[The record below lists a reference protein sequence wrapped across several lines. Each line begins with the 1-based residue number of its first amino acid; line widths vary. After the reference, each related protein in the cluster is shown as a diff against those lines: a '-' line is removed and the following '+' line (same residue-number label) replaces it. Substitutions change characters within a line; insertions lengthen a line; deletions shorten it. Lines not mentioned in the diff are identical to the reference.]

1 MSSKPLANATTT
13 EEVQIEKANEDEVWN
28 VDQISDEDKAGLIST
43 WLMLHLTPLL
53 KLGAS
58 KHLYQEDCGVP
69 SEIDSAQHATET
81 ILISWGKELDRCAK
95 YNQALDEMELEEIQK
110 YGKPKKRRKRKS
122 PNLNWAILEA
132 YGPFEFYM
140 SLFYYFIST
149 FCLFAPVLLLEDL
162 VMYFEAIEAG
172 DTSHNCFVN
181 PWIEVVGLGVFPI
194 IVGILQTKSQVTMV
208 HFATFVRT
216 AASVL
221 VYQKSLVVSPT
232 AKAMASSGKV
242 FNLMSNDAV
251 QLQKITLWLSLG
263 LSCPILVV
271 IALILIYRQIG
282 RATWVGVAVLVVSMP
297 INAALFAVIAVLRRK
312 VLKHSDDRVS
322 MVNELLNGIRIIK
335 FYAWEKP
342 YGKMVTKSRNLE
354 LKFITYMAYVV
365 AIGFSITIVSIP
377 IVQPIVVFYSYI
389 RWETTP
395 LTAAKAFST
404 LTLFAIMRF
413 PFVVLPLGLIA
424 VAQCYIASKRIRG
437 YLTLPER
444 KDYVIYKPYPSDD
457 ITSTSTHALEGSIIM
472 KNCTFSWT
480 LPEQIKLEKRNR
492 RFMSKKKTDE
502 EASNPITLKNI
513 SCNINAGEL
522 IAVVGKVGSGKS
534 SFLSSILGEMEAL
547 DDSKVYIPGGDRDG
561 FVAYCPQT
569 PWVINETIR
578 GNIVFNRTFN
588 EERYNEVLDACALQD
603 DLAALPAGD
612 MTAIGERGINLSGGQ
627 KARVALA
634 RALYSSKTKVML
646 LDDPLSAVD
655 GHVGEHLFSEAI
667 CGELADP
674 VTKVLV
680 THHVQFLPK
689 CDFVIVLEDGEI
701 KHYGKY
707 EELIADGVDF
717 QAAVSVLNEE
727 DENEQHLKDPI
738 NIESNKMASSVEPS
752 MEFKQENNTHSAAA
766 RKQGQTLISDEER
779 DLGSVDL
786 GKYSFYVKAGGI
798 WNAIGFFVSQILG
811 RGAEIGGGFWLAYWS
826 DNVALAQRKGVEM
839 PEEETT
845 FYLNVY
851 SLIGVVGIILLTLR
865 SLFQSFHRLHASTKM
880 HDDMLHQILRAPISF
895 YDVTPIGRIL
905 NRFSTDLDR
914 IDLGLPMAVLSAG
927 NSAALVLGSIV
938 AVIIST
944 SGAFLIPLMPM
955 LYVYFKIQKWFRK
968 TSTELQRLV
977 NISNSPIFAD
987 FSQTLSGTS
996 VIRAFR
1002 VGDHFFS
1009 KTQDSFNTYNVVFV
1023 LFNNCTNWLS
1033 LRLDF
1038 LGGIVQSFIAAL
1050 ALATIRFDFIP
1061 AGLLGLSLSF
1071 SIEATTFLKQG
1082 VRSFSKLEADM
1093 SSVERI
1099 LYYSSD
1105 IPEEAPDI
1113 IPEKDPDPKSWPNT
1127 GCIDF
1132 KDVSMRYRDGP
1143 LVLKKISASIQG
1155 GEKIGVVGRTG
1166 SGKSSLMTAL
1176 FRMADIESGEIRIDG
1191 IDITEIGTDI
1201 LRQKLSIIPQ
1211 DPVMFSNTVR
1221 HNIDPLHNAKDEELW
1236 DILRKVELA
1245 DFVAGLPSGLDEIVM
1260 EGGDNFSQG
1269 QKQLLC
1275 IGRSMLRNARILVMD
1290 EATASIDN
1298 STDAL
1303 IQKTIRENFS
1313 EATVLTIAHR
1323 LNTIMDCDRVLVLDS
1338 GKVAEFDSPANLIA
1352 KSGGLFKDFVERNS
1366 MRGED

>member
-1 MSSKPLANATTT
+1 MASKPLTIDSTAEN
-13 EEVQIEKANEDEVWN
+13 VPMEKTDEDERRNEAVE
-28 VDQISDEDKAGLIST
+28 ISEEDKAGLIST

-53 KLGAS
+53 KIGAT
-58 KHLYQEDCGVP
+58 KHLYQEDCGIP
-69 SEIDSAQHATET
+69 SKIDSAEHATDT
-81 ILISWGKELDRCAK
+81 ILKSWGKELDRCAEF
-95 YNQALDEMELEEIQK
+95 NERLDQMEQEEIQK
-110 YGKPKKRRKRKS
+110 HGELKKRRKRKS

-132 YGPFEFYM
+132 YGPAEFYM

-162 VMYFEAIEAG
+162 VQYFEAIEAG
-172 DTSHNCFVN
+172 DTGHNCFVN

-251 QLQKITLWLSLG
+251 QLQKITLWLALG
-263 LSCPILVV
+263 LSCPILVI

-282 RATWVGVAVLVVSMP
+282 KATWVGVAVLIVSMP
-297 INAALFAVIAVLRRK
+297 INAALFAIIAVLRRK

-342 YGKMVTKSRNLE
+342 YGKMVTKSRTLE
-354 LKFITYMAYVV
+354 LKYITYMAYVV

-424 VAQCYIASKRIRG
+424 VAQCYIASKRISG

-444 KDYVIYKPYPSDD
+444 KDYIVYEPCPSDN
-457 ITSTSTHALEGSIIM
+457 ITPTSSHVMEGSVNM
-472 KNCTFSWT
+472 ENCTFSWT
-480 LPEQIKLEKRNR
+480 LPEQTKLKETRKFR
-492 RFMSKKKTDE
+492 RTKKKE
-502 EASNPITLKNI
+502 EESSNPITLKNI
-513 SCNINAGEL
+513 RCKINAGEL

-534 SFLSSILGEMEAL
+534 SFLSAILGEMETV
-547 DDSKVYIPGGDRDG
+547 DDSKVYIPGGDCDG
-561 FVAYCPQT
+561 FLAYCPQT

-578 GNIVFNRTFN
+578 GNIVFNRTFD
-588 EERYNEVLDACALQD
+588 EARYNKVLHACALQD
-603 DLAALPAGD
+603 DLEALPAGD

-634 RALYSSKTKVML
+634 RALYSSNTKLML

-667 CGELADP
+667 CGELGDA
-674 VTKVLV
+674 VTRVLV
-680 THHVQFLPK
+680 THHVQFLPN
-689 CDFVIVLEDGEI
+689 CDSIIVLEDGEI

-717 QAAVSVLNEE
+717 QAAVSVQKDEE
-727 DENEQHLKDPI
+727 ENKQKIQDSSYK
-738 NIESNKMASSVEPS
+738 ESKKSSRSVEPS
-752 MEFKQENNTHSAAA
+752 GDFKQESQAHAVTAK
-766 RKQGQTLISDEER
+766 KQGETLISDEER

-786 GKYSFYVKAGGI
+786 SKYSFYVKAGGI

-826 DNVALAQRKGVEM
+826 DNVALAEQEGIEM
-839 PEEETT
+839 PQEVTA

-851 SLIGVVGIILLTLR
+851 ALIGVAGIILLTLR
-865 SLFQSFHRLHASTKM
+865 SLFQSSHRLHASTKM

-895 YDVTPIGRIL
+895 YDITPIGRIL

-938 AVIIST
+938 AIIIST
-944 SGAFLIPLMPM
+944 KGAFLIPLVPI

-987 FSQTLSGTS
+987 FAQTLSGTS

-1009 KTQDSFNTYNVVFV
+1009 KTQDSFDTYNVVFV

-1033 LRLDF
+1033 LRLDV
-1038 LGGIVQSFIAAL
+1038 LGGIVQAFIAAL

-1105 IPEEAPDI
+1105 IPEEDPDI
-1113 IPEKDPDPKSWPNT
+1113 IPEKDPDPNLWPNT
-1127 GCIDF
+1127 GCIEF
-1132 KDVSMRYRDGP
+1132 VDVSMRYRDGP
-1143 LVLKKISASIQG
+1143 LVLKKISASIKG
-1155 GEKIGVVGRTG
+1155 GEKVGIVGRTG

-1176 FRMADIESGEIRIDG
+1176 FRMVDTESGEIRIDG
-1191 IDITEIGTDI
+1191 INIAEIGTDI

-1221 HNIDPLHNAKDEELW
+1221 HNIDPLHNATDEELW
-1236 DILRKVELA
+1236 EILGKVELA
-1245 DFVAGLPSGLDEIVM
+1245 DFVAGLPLGLDEMVM

-1323 LNTIMDCDRVLVLDS
+1323 LNTIMDSDRVLVLDS
-1338 GKVAEFDSPANLIA
+1338 GMVAEFDSPANLLTK
-1352 KSGGLFKDFVERNS
+1352 KSGLFKDFVERNS
-1366 MRGED
+1366 MRGDD